1 MPGVLRKTETFMNRR
16 RAGAHLPRSLAALVA
31 LVLPLTAANLLAGPA
46 TATAAEAAP
55 VGSPTGSGG
64 THKSASEVKAFDLAR
79 TSGEPV
85 EIIDR
90 RTETTETYAKP
101 DGSWTQKQYTL
112 PVWTR
117 HDAMWRKTD
126 DTVIERE
133 DGTIGPTAAFGIT
146 FSAGGSGPMVEMD
159 HEGKKLALTWPG
171 KLPEPVVGEN
181 TALYESVLPGVDL
194 KLIANVNGFAQHLV
208 VKTPE
213 AAANPALKSI
223 KLGIT
228 AHGVTLDD
236 TAGDELLAKDAGG
249 QIIFSAPKPTMWQQP
264 ADESP
269 APLAKSAIAPKSVLL
284 MQAAEPAAPQ
294 QADVGADVT
303 ANILTLTPDPVLLAS
318 ATRFP
323 LIIDPPFT
331 GGKTGIWATVY
342 SATPNSAYKWGS
354 GWQSDNPADE
364 PRVGYNGTGDTQAFF
379 SMKMDGLHG
388 ANIRDAQFAV
398 VQTHSWG
405 CDPAAAGPTEL
416 WASKSIESTTPTW
429 NTRNNF
435 WTYKLDERKFAHGNP
450 DYCPGEEGADFYSP
464 ALIAYIQ
471 ESANTSGNP
480 VALGLRV
487 PNSYLGNHN
496 SYKRLRNNPV
506 LQIDYNFAP
515 EVLAAAAFEGN
526 WASDGEG
533 NKPVPCGG
541 IIRNSGLALTAT
553 MRDRDGGTVTPGFEV
568 INAAGQYVPVTDASS
583 VGYGGTGTA
592 MVEGKY
598 LPSGTYKWRALAK
611 DQESSYSPWTDYCAF
626 TVDAVGPKDP
636 VTVTQRD
643 GSALVATQAR
653 KPLDLKLK
661 NTAPDLAGFCWRM
674 DRSIP
679 VSSTTCGGANWVP
692 VAAGVKEA
700 VITVVPLGWPRSTLY
715 VLAMDTAGNHSPS
728 GGAADTVSLETG
740 RADFVYPPGEN
751 PLPPFTKTIKDLNGD
766 LNGDGYTDMLAT
778 EPGGGLRSYLSDGAG
793 HVQGTVIG
801 ASGWDNSLIAHGGDF
816 TNFRSPSGPPDGYED
831 AIVRLKTGTLYL
843 YPGDGQGGLFGAN
856 RRVQPAPSRVGNGG
870 WAVLQQ
876 IVAPGD
882 LNKRTDPGYNQ
893 GNDLL
898 ALECTQYT
906 NGLCTRVGMHL
917 YSGQTIPGDNGADQ
931 TEPFDLQRDPT
942 VITGPTGGW
951 INHSIVMVA
960 DLNGD
965 GIKDIVTRSSLDTA
979 LYLHRG
985 RITNGAY
992 SVDSAGKQPAIYA
1005 ASAWGPNSR
1014 ILATS
1019 NGNAQG
1025 TVVNKTIFD
1034 EGKTIEY
1041 RVFQPTVGDELGDVW
1056 ATTPADPDY
1065 VVRYVGDEGIGRKCP
1080 TGCLL
1085 FYPGGTTGIEAAHLV
1100 GTSGWSTS
1108 IKGLF

>member
-1 MPGVLRKTETFMNRR
+1 MNRR

-31 LVLPLTAANLLAGPA
+31 LVLPLTAADLLAEPA

-55 VGSPTGSGG
+55 ASSTNGSGDA
-64 THKSASEVKAFDLAR
+64 HKSASEVKAFDLAR
-79 TSGEPV
+79 ESGEPV

-112 PVWTR
+112 PIWTR
-117 HDAMWRKTD
+117 HDAVWRKTD
-126 DTVIERE
+126 DTVIKRE
-133 DGTIGPTAAFGIT
+133 DGTLGPTAAFGIT
-146 FSAGGSGPMVEMD
+146 FSSGGDGPMVEMD
-159 HEGKKLALTWPG
+159 NEGKKLALTWPG

-194 KLIANVNGFAQHLV
+194 KLIANVNGFAQHLI

-213 AAANPALKSI
+213 AAANPALKAI

-228 AHGVTLDD
+228 SRGVTLDD

-249 QIIFSAPKPTMWQQP
+249 QIVFSAPKPTMWQQP
-264 ADESP
+264 AEQSP
-269 APLAKSAIAPKSVLL
+269 APRAKSATQSKSVLL
-284 MQAAEPAAPQ
+284 MQAPEPAAPQ

-303 ANILTLTPDPVLLAS
+303 ANTLTLTPDPVLLAS

-354 GWQSDNPADE
+354 GWQSDNPPDE

-416 WASKSIESTTPTW
+416 WASKSIETTTPTW
-429 NTRNNF
+429 ATRNNF

-450 DYCPGEEGADFYSP
+450 TYCPGDEGADFYSP

-487 PNSYLGNHN
+487 PNSYLGNVN

-515 EVLAAAAFEGN
+515 EVLSAAAFEGN
-526 WASDGEG
+526 WIPDGDG

-568 INAAGQYVPVTDASS
+568 MNAAGQYIPVNDVST

-592 MVEGKY
+592 KVYGKD

-636 VTVTQRD
+636 VTVTQKD

-653 KPLDLKLK
+653 KPLDLKFK
-661 NTAPDLAGFCWRM
+661 NPATDLAGFCWRI
-674 DRSIP
+674 DRPIS
-679 VSSTTCGGANWVP
+679 VSSTTCDGGNWVP

-700 VITVVPLGWPRSTLY
+700 VVTVVPLGLPTSTLY
-715 VLAMDTAGNHSPS
+715 VVALDKAGNHSPS
-728 GGAADTVSLETG
+728 DGAADTINLQTVG
-740 RADFVYPPGEN
+740 AAFVYPPGGD
-751 PLPPFTKTIKDLNGD
+751 PRTKATKDLDGD

-778 EPGGGLRSYLSDGAG
+778 EPGGGLRSYHGDGAG

-801 ASGWDNSLIAHGGDF
+801 ASGWDGALIAHGGDF
-816 TNFRSPSGPPDGYED
+816 RNFRSPSGPTDGYED
-831 AIVRLKTGTLYL
+831 AIVRLKTGALYI
-843 YPGDGQGGLFGAN
+843 YPGDGQGALLGAN
-856 RRVQPAPSRVGNGG
+856 RREQPAPSRVGDGG

-882 LNKRTDPGYNQ
+882 LNKRTDAGFIE

-906 NGLCTRVGMHL
+906 EGLCTRVGMSL
-917 YSGQTIPGDNGADQ
+917 YSGQTFLGDNSPYQ
-931 TEPFDLQRDPT
+931 IEPFDLQNAPT
-942 VITGPTGGW
+942 FIAGPVGGW

-965 GIKDIVTRSSLDTA
+965 GIKDIVTRSTLNSS

-985 RITNGAY
+985 RITNGVY

-1005 ASAWGPNSR
+1005 ASGWESNSR

-1025 TVVNKTIFD
+1025 TVVTKTIT
-1034 EGKTIEY
+1034 EQGHPIEY
-1041 RVFQPTVGDELGDVW
+1041 KVFQPTAGDELGDVW

-1065 VVRYVGDEGIGRKCP
+1065 VVRYVGDGGTGRTCP

-1085 FYPGGTTGIEAAHLV
+1085 FYPGGTTGIGAASLV

>member
-1 MPGVLRKTETFMNRR
+1 M
-16 RAGAHLPRSLAALVA
+16 AGISGCAALVA
-31 LVLPLTAANLLAGPA
+31 LVLPLTAADLLTEPA
-46 TATAAEAAP
+46 AAAAAEAAP
-55 VGSPTGSGG
+55 AGSPTGPGDD
-64 THKSASEVKAFDLAR
+64 HKSASEVKAFGLAR
-79 TSGEPV
+79 ESGQPV

-101 DGSWTQKQYTL
+101 DGSLTQKQYTL

-117 HDAMWRKTD
+117 YDAMWRRTD
-126 DTVIERE
+126 DTVTKRE
-133 DGTIGPTAAFGIT
+133 DGTIGPRAAFGIT
-146 FSAGGSGPMVEMD
+146 FSPGGDGPMVEMD
-159 HEGKKLALTWPG
+159 NQGKSLALTWPG
-171 KLPEPVVGEN
+171 TLPEPVLGEN

-223 KLGIT
+223 KLGI
-228 AHGVTLDD
+228 AAVGVTLDD
-236 TAGDELLAKDAGG
+236 TAGDELLAKDTGG

-264 ADESP
+264 AGESTT
-269 APLAKSAIAPKSVLL
+269 PLAKSAPQPKSVLL
-284 MQAAEPAAPQ
+284 MQEPQPAAPQ
-294 QADVGADVT
+294 QGDVGADVT
-303 ANILTLTPDPVLLAS
+303 ANTLTLTPDPVLLAS

-323 LIIDPPFT
+323 VIIDPPFT

-354 GWQSDNPADE
+354 GWQSDNPPDE

-416 WASKSIESTTPTW
+416 WASKSIETTTPTW

-450 DYCPGEEGADFYSP
+450 TYCPGDEGADFYSP

-471 ESANTSGNP
+471 ESANTSGSP

-487 PNSYLGNHN
+487 PNSYLGNVN

-515 EVLAAAAFEGN
+515 EVLATGAYEGN
-526 WASDGEG
+526 FEPTGEG
-533 NKPVPCGG
+533 NKSVPCGG

-553 MRDRDGGTVTPGFEV
+553 MRDRDGGSVTPGFEV
-568 INAAGQYVPVTDASS
+568 MNTTTGQYIPVNDINS

-592 MVEGKY
+592 MVRGKD
-598 LPSGTYKWRALAK
+598 LPSGRYKWRALAK
-611 DQESSYSPWTDYCAF
+611 DEEASYSPWTNFCDF
-626 TVDAVGPKDP
+626 TVDAVGPKYP
-636 VTVTQRD
+636 VTVTQSN
-643 GSALVATQAR
+643 GSALVPSQAR
-653 KPLDLKLK
+653 EPLSLKLK
-661 NTAPDLAGFCWRM
+661 NPATDLAGFCWRM
-674 DRSIP
+674 DRPIS
-679 VSSTTCGGANWVP
+679 VSSTTCAGANWVP
-692 VAAGVKEA
+692 VTTGVNEA
-700 VITVVPLGWPRSTLY
+700 VITVIPLGWPQSTLY
-715 VLAMDTAGNHSPS
+715 VTAFDKAGNHSPS
-728 GGAADTVSLETG
+728 DGAADTISLVTT
-740 RADFVYPPGEN
+740 RAQFVYPSGESPETN
-751 PLPPFTKTIKDLNGD
+751 TPAPVSDLNGD

-778 EPGGGLRSYLSDGAG
+778 EPGGGLRSYLGDGTG
-793 HVQGTVIG
+793 HVQGSVIG
-801 ASGWDNSLIAHGGDF
+801 ASGWEDALIAHGGDL
-816 TNFRSPSGPPDGYED
+816 TNFRSPTGPLDGYED
-831 AIVRLKTGTLYL
+831 AIVRLNTGKMYL
-843 YPGDGQGGLFGAN
+843 YPGDGQGALFGAN
-856 RRVQPAPSRVGNGG
+856 RGDPLPAPSRVGDGG
-870 WAVLQQ
+870 WAVLHQ
-876 IVAPGD
+876 IVSPGD
-882 LNKRTDPGYNQ
+882 LNKRTDLGYVA

-898 ALECTQYT
+898 ALECTRYS
-906 NGLCTRVGMHL
+906 GSDCKSVGMRL
-917 YSGQTIPGDNGADQ
+917 YSGLTKPGDSSPIQG
-931 TEPFDLQRDPT
+931 EPFELQEMPT
-942 VITGPTGGW
+942 DIPGPTGGW

-965 GIKDIVTRSSLDTA
+965 GIKDIVTRSSENVG

-985 RITNGAY
+985 RVTNGVY
-992 SVDSAGKQPAIYA
+992 SVDSAGKQPATYA
-1005 ASAWGPNSR
+1005 STAWGPNSR

-1019 NGNAQG
+1019 HGNAQG
-1025 TVVNKTIFD
+1025 TVVTKTIQD
-1034 EGKTIEY
+1034 GSALIKY
-1041 RVFQPTVGDELGDVW
+1041 RVFQPTAGDELGDVW

-1065 VVRYVGDEGIGRKCP
+1065 VVRYVGDGGTGRTCP

-1085 FYPGGTTGIEAAHLV
+1085 FYPGGTTGIEAAQLV

-1108 IKGLF
+1108 IKGIF